1 MHKAGRA
8 FVDMRGRGLET
19 VGFWGGG
26 AGSGEVSCKSE
37 VLRGADVD
45 TIIIHFMQG
54 SNI

>member
-1 MHKAGRA
+1 LLGGGEGDKKV
-8 FVDMRGRGLET
+8 FVLG
-19 VGFWGGG
+19 GGG